1 MEGTRAPAEVAT
13 AATTIEV
20 VGGGE
25 EVDTAT
31 PPPRFMREDEVA
43 QNPPVALASYPRSG
57 SRPLLICLIDLI
69 STSDQEN

>member
-1 MEGTRAPAEVAT
+1 MEDTRAPAEVAT

-20 VGGGE
+20 AGGG

-31 PPPRFMREDEVA
+31 PPPRFMSEDEVA

-57 SRPLLICLIDLI
+57 SRPLPFA
-69 STSDQEN
+69 